1 MANENTTFA
10 EEFGTAGEVSE
21 ETVNTTLPEGTE
33 AAPVEHQ
40 TYTMKDGSQGSRA
53 AFIRELFL
61 EDNLSRKQI
70 AEEYG
75 FPYRVVYSA
84 TVNMTNAAEAP
95 QRGRS
100 ATATVI
106 QLTAD
111 GQVVLHK
118 DGKVL
123 VDGEAFEGD
132 VSELGELYDKSR
144 NEWIQEQMAAGVS
157 RGDIAKKLD
166 MSYGVIYGLT
176 KSAEGSRQRI
186 ELELEDGTK
195 VSRSEYIR
203 MQFAAGKSRGEIA
216 KELDVPYSV
225 VWQATKTEKAA
236 PEKYAELVEELK
248 GFADKISDPDLFG
261 QVIDALGTLTIKE
274 EEKPAVEADEP
285 ASDTPAEFA
294 E

>member
-33 AAPVEHQ
+33 AAPVERQ
-40 TYTMKDGSQGSRA
+40 TYTLKDGSQGSRA

-236 PEKYAELVEELK
+236 SEKYAELVEELK

-274 EEKPAVEADEP
+274 EKKPAVEADEP